1 MKRLWPILL
10 FAAWSGCSPT
20 AMQPATNETSS
31 AVDIYTATANP
42 IVLIPG
48 LLGFRTLLGSVDYFT
63 GIPEALQEGGARV
76 FVVSASQAESSTVR
90 GQQIIIQLD
99 ALRASSGATRFNLIG
114 HSQGAMDARYI
125 AAVRP
130 DLVASVTS
138 VSGPH
143 LGSPIADMALAAP
156 LDLGSA
162 GLQALADLFKLMSGS
177 SNVNDAHAA
186 LEQVRPSGAAAFA
199 ALYPAAMPAM
209 TCGSG
214 APVVNGIYY
223 YSWGGV
229 AALTNPLD
237 LLDPVWVLGNT
248 MDLADPNDGL
258 VPKCSTHLGT
268 VIRDDY
274 LLNHMDETNLV
285 FGLVSPFGP
294 DPKTLYRVHANR
306 LKNAGL

>member
-1 MKRLWPILL
+1 MKRLLAILL
-10 FAAWSGCSPT
+10 IASGCSPESN
-20 AMQPATNETSS
+20 ADEAES
-31 AVDIYTATANP
+31 ALDSYTATANP

-63 GIPEALQEGGARV
+63 AIPEALAEGGARV
-76 FVVSASQAESSTVR
+76 FVVSASQAESSAVR
-90 GQQIIIQLD
+90 GQQVIVQLD
-99 ALRASSGATRFNLIG
+99 QLRTSTGALRFNLIG

-143 LGSPIADMALAAP
+143 LGSPIAEIALSAP
-156 LDLGSA
+156 LDLGPT
-162 GLQALADLFKLMSGS
+162 GLQTLAELFKLMSGS
-177 SNVNDAHAA
+177 SDPNDARAA

-199 ALYPAAMPAM
+199 AKYPAAMPAAK
-209 TCGSG
+209 CGSG
-214 APVVNGIYY
+214 AEVVNGIHY

-229 AALTNPLD
+229 AALTNALD
-237 LLDPVWVLGNT
+237 LLDPVWVLGST

-285 FGLVSPFGP
+285 FGLVSPFAP
-294 DPKTLYRVHANR
+294 NPKTLYRAHANR

>member
-1 MKRLWPILL
+1 LL
-10 FAAWSGCSPT
+10 IVAVTGCASSSTMSSPGTGATSGALDT
-20 AMQPATNETSS
+20 
-31 AVDIYTATANP
+31 YTATANP

-48 LLGFRTLLGSVDYFT
+48 LLGFKTLLGSVDYFT
-63 GIPEALQEGGARV
+63 AIPQALTDGGAKV
-76 FVVSASQAESSTVR
+76 YVVSASQAESSTVR
-90 GQQIIIQLD
+90 GQQIIPQLD
-99 ALRASSGATRFNLIG
+99 ALRASTGAMRFNLIG

-143 LGSPIADMALAAP
+143 LGSPVADTALNAP
-156 LDLGSA
+156 LGLGVA
-162 GLQALADLFKLMSGS
+162 GLQSLADLFKLMSGS
-177 SNVNDAHAA
+177 TDPNDAKAA
-186 LEQVRPSGAAAFA
+186 LEQVRPSGAALFA
-199 ALYPAAMPAM
+199 AQYPAAMP
-209 TCGSG
+209 TSVCGTG
-214 APVVNGIYY
+214 APVVAGIHY

-229 AALTNPLD
+229 AAMTNPLD
-237 LLDPVWVLGNT
+237 LLDPVWILGST

-258 VPKCSTHLGT
+258 VPKCSTHLGD

-274 LLNHMDETNLV
+274 MSNHMDETNLV

-294 DPKTLYRVHANR
+294 SPPALYRAHANR

>member
-1 MKRLWPILL
+1 MKRLWATIL
-10 FAAWSGCSPT
+10 FAAWTGCASAPVQPT
-20 AMQPATNETSS
+20 DVVGS
-31 AVDIYTATANP
+31 ALDTYTATANP

-48 LLGFRTLLGSVDYFT
+48 LLGFRTILGSVDYFT
-63 GIPEALQEGGARV
+63 AIPEALQEGGARV
-76 FVVSASQAESSTVR
+76 FVVSASLAESSTVR
-90 GQQIIIQLD
+90 GQQIIPQLD
-99 ALRASSGATRFNLIG
+99 AIRAATGATRFNLIG

-143 LGSPIADMALAAP
+143 LGSQVAEAASTAP
-156 LDLGSA
+156 LGLGTV
-162 GLQALADLFKLMSGS
+162 GLQSLADLLTLMSGS
-177 SNVNDAHAA
+177 SDPNDAHAA

-199 ALYPAAMPAM
+199 ALYPAAMPSTA
-209 TCGSG
+209 CGSG
-214 APVVNGIYY
+214 AAVVGGIYY

-229 AALTNPLD
+229 AAMTNPLD
-237 LLDPVWVLGNT
+237 VLDPLWILGST
-248 MDLADPNDGL
+248 LDLAEPNDGL
-258 VPKCSTHLGT
+258 VGKCSTHLGQ

-274 LLNHMDETNLV
+274 PANHLDETNLV

-294 DPKTLYRVHANR
+294 NPKTLYRTHANR

>member
-1 MKRLWPILL
+1 MKHLWPILL
-10 FAAWSGCSPT
+10 LAVGSGCAGTTPT
-20 AMQPATNETSS
+20 TTTGTASGALDT
-31 AVDIYTATANP
+31 YTATANP

-63 GIPEALQEGGARV
+63 AIPEALAEGGARV

-90 GQQIIIQLD
+90 GQQIIAQLD
-99 ALRASSGATRFNLIG
+99 ALRTTSGATRFNLIG

-143 LGSPIADMALAAP
+143 LGSPIAELALSAP
-156 LDLGSA
+156 LDLGSN

-177 SNVNDAHAA
+177 SDANDAHAA

-199 ALYPAAMPAM
+199 ALYPAAMPSVA
-209 TCGSG
+209 CGGG
-214 APVVNGIYY
+214 APVVGGIYY

-229 AALTNPLD
+229 GSLTNALD
-237 LLDPVWVLGNT
+237 LLDPVWVLGAT

-258 VPKCSTHLGT
+258 VPKCSTHLGY

-285 FGLVSPFGP
+285 FGLVSPLGP
-294 DPKTLYRVHANR
+294 DPKTLYRAHANR